1 MNIANSL
8 QRRQP
13 DLLLTSLPPGILNNI
28 LVLLKAKM
36 GRSVKIRTSQML
48 RRMTFA
54 RVEARRKKK
63 ILLPRVLI
71 KRTLCNRMKIILTNT
86 FISDTALS
94 YIRLFP
100 IVPLEYRPVTS
111 CQENTTR

>member
-8 QRRQP
+8 QRRQT

-54 RVEARRKKK
+54 RVEARKKK
-63 ILLPRVLI
+63 NLLPRVLI
-71 KRTLCNRMKIILTNT
+71 KRTLCNGMKIILTDT

-100 IVPLEYRPVTS
+100 TVPLKYRPVTS
-111 CQENTTR
+111 CQGNTAR

>member
-8 QRRQP
+8 QRRQT

-54 RVEARRKKK
+54 RVEARKKK
-63 ILLPRVLI
+63 KNLLPRVLI
-71 KRTLCNRMKIILTNT
+71 KRTLCNGMKIILTDT

-100 IVPLEYRPVTS
+100 TVPLKYRPVTS
-111 CQENTTR
+111 CQGNTAR